1 MAETDLFV
9 NDYPPNT
16 LILQVVHFFERKQW
30 QSKTGCRGEN
40 WGTLILSHRRAQFHD
55 GRCFLPEQAGNLPR
69 YAKKRLIL
77 RRRAWNFGAPIR
89 QRIKKRTPTGRMNR
103 RAAPE
108 KGGGYGTGRQIF
120 FTRPVR
126 TLPGPSSVNS
136 SYPSA
141 RILRTSSVKR
151 TGDII

>member
-16 LILQVVHFFERKQW
+16 LILQVVHFSNLSSGNPKLD
-30 QSKTGCRGEN
+30 TGGEL
-40 WGTLILSHRRAQFHD
+40 GTLILSHRRAQFPD
-55 GRCFLPEQAGNLPR
+55 GRCLLPEQAGNLPR

-77 RRRAWNFGAPIR
+77 RRRAWNSGAPIR

-108 KGGGYGTGRQIF
+108 RGGGYGTGRQIF